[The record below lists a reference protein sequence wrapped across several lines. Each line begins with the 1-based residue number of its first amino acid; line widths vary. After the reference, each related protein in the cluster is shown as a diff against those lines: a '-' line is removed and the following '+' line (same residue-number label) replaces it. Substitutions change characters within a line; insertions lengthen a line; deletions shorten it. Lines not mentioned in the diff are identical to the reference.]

1 MPTLRQQVDT
11 FCKNSGAKVDA
22 SDKLRKQVADLKSE
36 LKKVKDHMKSMKA
49 KPGPKAKTKR
59 VKMTDEEK
67 GQRRRERAVTKE
79 LEKAKA
85 RPPALAEPML
95 PAAAAVPVPAP
106 SLAPAAPPRG
116 GTRRMRRRKERPTL
130 RW

>member
-49 KPGPKAKTKR
+49 KTKR

-67 GQRRRERAVTKE
+67 GQRRRE
-79 LEKAKA
+79 KAKV

-106 SLAPAAPPRG
+106 SLAPAVPARG
-116 GTRRMRRRKERPTL
+116 GTRRRRRYVS

>member
-1 MPTLRQQVDT
+1 M
-11 FCKNSGAKVDA
+11 DA

-36 LKKVKDHMKSMKA
+36 LKKVKDQHKAHMKSMKA
-49 KPGPKAKTKR
+49 KPEPKAKTKR
-59 VKMTDEEK
+59 VKMTGEEK

-106 SLAPAAPPRG
+106 SLAPAAPAPRG

>member
-36 LKKVKDHMKSMKA
+36 LKKVKDQHKAHMKSM
-49 KPGPKAKTKR
+49 KAKTKR

-67 GQRRRERAVTKE
+67 GQRRR
-79 LEKAKA
+79 EKAKA

-106 SLAPAAPPRG
+106 SLAPAVPARG
-116 GTRRMRRRKERPTL
+116 GTRRRRRYVS

>member
-22 SDKLRKQVADLKSE
+22 SDKLRKQVADLKTE
-36 LKKVKDHMKSMKA
+36 LKKVKDAHKAHMKSMKVKA
-49 KPGPKAKTKR
+49 EPKAKTR
-59 VKMTDEEK
+59 
-67 GQRRRERAVTKE
+67 
-79 LEKAKA
+79 KAQPKPKKVA
-85 RPPALAEPML
+85 PAPALAEPML
-95 PAAAAVPVPAP
+95 PAPTAAAPVPAP

>member
-36 LKKVKDHMKSMKA
+36 LKKVKDQHKAHMKSM
-49 KPGPKAKTKR
+49 KAKTKR

-106 SLAPAAPPRG
+106 SLAPAVPARG
-116 GTRRMRRRKERPTL
+116 GTRRRRRYVS